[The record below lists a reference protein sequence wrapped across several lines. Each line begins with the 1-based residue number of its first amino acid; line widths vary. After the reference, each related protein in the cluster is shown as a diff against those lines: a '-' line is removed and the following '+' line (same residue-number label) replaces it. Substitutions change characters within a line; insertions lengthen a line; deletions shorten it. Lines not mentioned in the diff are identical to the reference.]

1 MSVVGLDIG
10 NFKSSV
16 GVARQGGIDIV
27 ANEYSDRITPTY
39 VSFTNK
45 ERFQGHSAKQQE
57 ITNSQNTLALFK
69 RLLGRKMNDPQV
81 QNERAFYPFRLTPG
95 PDDRI
100 QFNIDYLNETK
111 TFTCEQIMAMFLT
124 KLKTIAESNLN
135 TKVVDCVIS
144 VPCYMTDT
152 ERRALLDSAQI
163 AGLNCLKLMNETSA
177 VALTYGLYHSNLPEV
192 TDKPHRVV
200 FVDMGYTH
208 LQASLV
214 EFHKGKLKMVATTF
228 DNNLG
233 GRDFDRV
240 LMDYFQNDF
249 KQRYK
254 VDAYTNIRA
263 RLRLRAECEKLKKL
277 MSSNSS
283 QIPLNIEC
291 FMNDIDVSGKMK
303 REEFEKLAESLLQ
316 RVRSVLGALM
326 KEAKLSNQDIDLV
339 EIVGGSTRIPAVKQ
353 IVQEVFG
360 KEPSTTLNAD
370 EACARG
376 CTLMCAILSPNFKV
390 KEFKIEDCQLFPI
403 TLNWKG
409 AETDDNELEVFPQ
422 YDKIPMSKLL
432 TIYKKEP
439 FEIEARYRFPNN
451 IPYNDPRIGKFYIN
465 GVQPNALG
473 DNSEVKLKARITK
486 NGIFEI
492 SQPQLIETIEVP
504 VTQQDQP
511 QAAQQQTST
520 EEQKEQNGDQK
531 NEEGQQ
537 NANNDNSNAGA
548 EESQNNED
556 APMQE
561 ENQQTEANGGQ
572 AAPGAQVTKKKKTKA
587 HDLPLTA
594 KVPQMNRNEINL
606 YLEQELSMIQQDRK
620 EKERSEAKNSVEEY
634 IYEAREKI
642 SGDYE
647 KFIKEEDKSAFLKI
661 LDETESWLYS
671 EDADD
676 QEKSV
681 YVERLQSLK
690 NFGEPA
696 RKRFRESQERPQA
709 MDDFG
714 KSLIIIKKSLNQ
726 FYDNDEKYN
735 HLDKGEVE
743 RVAKGVEEKQ
753 KWFEEKS
760 YLLQKMKPFEDP
772 VVLVSQIK
780 HEKETLDK
788 MAWSVLNKPKPKV
801 EPPKQPEPQKAQ
813 PNGTE
818 NNGNAQQQQKPAE
831 ATMDI
836 D

>member
-1 MSVVGLDIG
+1 M
-10 NFKSSV
+10 
-16 GVARQGGIDIV
+16 
-27 ANEYSDRITPTY
+27 
-39 VSFTNK
+39 
-45 ERFQGHSAKQQE
+45 
-57 ITNSQNTLALFK
+57 
-69 RLLGRKMNDPQV
+69 
-81 QNERAFYPFRLTPG
+81 
-95 PDDRI
+95 
-100 QFNIDYLNETK
+100 NETK

-124 KLKTIAESNLN
+124 KLKTIAEMNLN

-192 TDKPHRVV
+192 NEKPHRVV

-254 VDAYTNIRA
+254 IDAYSNIRA

-303 REEFEKLAESLLQ
+303 REDFEKLSESLLQ
-316 RVRSVLGALM
+316 RVRNVLGSLM
-326 KEAKLSNQDIDLV
+326 KEAKLSNQDIDLI

-353 IVQEVFG
+353 IVHEVFG

-451 IPYNDPRIGKFYIN
+451 IPYNDPRIGKFYIS

-492 SQPQLIETIEVP
+492 SQPQLIDISEAGVNQHQNYTL
-504 VTQQDQP
+504 QHQG
-511 QAAQQQTST
+511 SN
-520 EEQKEQNGDQK
+520 EEQRQQKSEQASENGS
-531 NEEGQQ
+531 NEAGQS
-537 NANNDNSNAGA
+537 NDENSNPAIDTNEPQVAAGRKRGRA
-548 EESQNNED
+548 I
-556 APMQE
+556 
-561 ENQQTEANGGQ
+561 
-572 AAPGAQVTKKKKTKA
+572 
-587 HDLPLTA
+587 DLNLTA
-594 KVPQMNRNEINL
+594 KVPQMNKNEITSCQELEVRPFYKNKVVLLGVANSPVAQFGYPCPYPNTYL
-606 YLEQELSMIQQDRK
+606 YLCPSTYSDTVT
-620 EKERSEAKNSVEEY
+620 STYSDTGTNSH
-634 IYEAREKI
+634 
-642 SGDYE
+642 
-647 KFIKEEDKSAFLKI
+647 FL
-661 LDETESWLYS
+661 
-671 EDADD
+671 
-676 QEKSV
+676 
-681 YVERLQSLK
+681 
-690 NFGEPA
+690 
-696 RKRFRESQERPQA
+696 
-709 MDDFG
+709 
-714 KSLIIIKKSLNQ
+714 
-726 FYDNDEKYN
+726 
-735 HLDKGEVE
+735 
-743 RVAKGVEEKQ
+743 
-753 KWFEEKS
+753 
-760 YLLQKMKPFEDP
+760 
-772 VVLVSQIK
+772 
-780 HEKETLDK
+780 
-788 MAWSVLNKPKPKV
+788 
-801 EPPKQPEPQKAQ
+801 
-813 PNGTE
+813 
-818 NNGNAQQQQKPAE
+818 
-831 ATMDI
+831 
-836 D
+836 